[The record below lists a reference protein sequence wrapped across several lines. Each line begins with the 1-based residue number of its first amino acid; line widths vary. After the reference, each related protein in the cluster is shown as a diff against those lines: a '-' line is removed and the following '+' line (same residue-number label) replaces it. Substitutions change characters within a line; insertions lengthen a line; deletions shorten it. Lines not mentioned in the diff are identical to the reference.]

1 MSDDLFDPSDF
12 YMFPPVFFQFSRFTK
27 QRTTNTQQPNS
38 DFLMD
43 LFYFVLK
50 YGRFWK
56 RKCPIIV
63 WSKMNLLTQ

>member
-1 MSDDLFDPSDF
+1 MMSDDLFDPSDF

-50 YGRFWK
+50 YGRF
-56 RKCPIIV
+56 
-63 WSKMNLLTQ
+63 

>member
-1 MSDDLFDPSDF
+1 MSNMNVHDIIILFLKMMSDDLFDPSDF

-50 YGRFWK
+50 YGRF
-56 RKCPIIV
+56 
-63 WSKMNLLTQ
+63 